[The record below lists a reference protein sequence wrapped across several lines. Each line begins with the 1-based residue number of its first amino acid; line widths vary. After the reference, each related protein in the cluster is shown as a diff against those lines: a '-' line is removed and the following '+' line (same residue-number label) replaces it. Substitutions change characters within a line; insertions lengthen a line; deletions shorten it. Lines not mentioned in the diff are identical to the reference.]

1 MNYLVLTNDGIG
13 SSYLQRSLTLYLNSA
28 GIEYWNT
35 HELLNGVACNNG
47 NIYKQWRDN
56 NFELQPVNE
65 IITCL
70 NESTNNIVSRVGLH
84 WAHERNDISTLYP
97 VLRSKYNKILMCKR
111 DPFEYALSW
120 AIRSSEGI
128 GNLYRV
134 DKKRSLSLNYDVDM
148 DFFKT
153 KLEEYHKY
161 IYWTM
166 DNFNAQEVNYNDL
179 QINID
184 NMMQKITG
192 LDHNVEDKFGISLQ
206 NYSRVRYLA
215 STGVYEKEHT
225 QSAVALKNFENRL
238 KVNKQ
243 LPKGMPI
250 KLYTLDDKR
259 KRIDNFTECV
269 NVFNNWAAG
278 KNEYDTITSTILE
291 ERIYNENKIYARTSH
306 T

>member
-84 WAHERNDISTLYP
+84 WAHQRNDISTLYP

-184 NMMQKITG
+184 DMMQKITG
-192 LDHNVEDKFGISLQ
+192 LDHSVEDKFGISLQ

-225 QSAVALKNFENRL
+225 RSAVALKNFENKL

-269 NVFNNWAAG
+269 NVFNDWAAG

-291 ERIYNENKIYARTSH
+291 ERIRNENKIYARTSH

>member
-97 VLRSKYNKILMCKR
+97 TLRSKYNKILMCKR

-192 LDHNVEDKFGISLQ
+192 LDHSVEDKFGISLQ

-269 NVFNNWAAG
+269 NVFNDWAAG

-291 ERIYNENKIYARTSH
+291 ERIRNENKIYARTIH

>member
-97 VLRSKYNKILMCKR
+97 TLRSKYNKILMCKR

-184 NMMQKITG
+184 DMMQKITG
-192 LDHNVEDKFGISLQ
+192 LDHSVEDKFGISLQ

-269 NVFNNWAAG
+269 NVFNDWAAG

>member
-84 WAHERNDISTLYP
+84 WAHQRNDISTLYP

-134 DKKRSLSLNYDVDM
+134 DKKRSLSLNYDVEM

-192 LDHNVEDKFGISLQ
+192 LDHSVEDKFGISLQ

-269 NVFNNWAAG
+269 NVFNDWAAG

>member
-97 VLRSKYNKILMCKR
+97 ILRSKYNKILMCKR

-166 DNFNAQEVNYNDL
+166 DNFNTQEVYYNDL

-184 NMMQKITG
+184 DMMQKITG
-192 LDHNVEDKFGISLQ
+192 LDHSVEDKFGISLQ

>member
-97 VLRSKYNKILMCKR
+97 ILRSKYNKILMCKR

-192 LDHNVEDKFGISLQ
+192 LDHSVEDKFGLSLQ

>member
-97 VLRSKYNKILMCKR
+97 ILRSKYNKILMCKR

-192 LDHNVEDKFGISLQ
+192 LDHSVEDKFGISLQ

>member
-1 MNYLVLTNDGIG
+1 LNYLVLTNDGIG

-97 VLRSKYNKILMCKR
+97 ILRSKYNKILMCKR

-192 LDHNVEDKFGISLQ
+192 LDHSVEDKFGISLQ

>member
-97 VLRSKYNKILMCKR
+97 ILRSKYNKILMCKR

-120 AIRSSEGI
+120 SIRSSEGI

-192 LDHNVEDKFGISLQ
+192 LDHSVEDKFGISLQ